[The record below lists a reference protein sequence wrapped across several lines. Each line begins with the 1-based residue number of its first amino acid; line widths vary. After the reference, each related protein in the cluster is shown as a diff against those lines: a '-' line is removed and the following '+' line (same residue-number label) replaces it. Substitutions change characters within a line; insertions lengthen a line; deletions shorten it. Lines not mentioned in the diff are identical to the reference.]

1 VIIELSSLA
10 YVFSFIACFLFIY
23 KYWRLSLK
31 LEVAA
36 RISALDVQ
44 GSKIWQSLLFI
55 FPILVGA
62 AATAW
67 LVFDEMRSRMF
78 NNSTSTTYIRK
89 LGTFLTAFPAYFLLA
104 IQIDVIR
111 RLKRVEK
118 KIGFLSVKTSNV
130 ALLSSL
136 LILYTLSFLGL
147 QIFGGQDFWTWT
159 VIIIVV

>member
-1 VIIELSSLA
+1 MKKCQHFTFVIIELSSLA
-10 YVFSFIACFLFIY
+10 YVFSFIAIFLFIY

-36 RISALDVQ
+36 RISALNVQ

-55 FPILVGA
+55 FPILVGT

-67 LVFDEMRSRMF
+67 LVFDEMRHRIFKGRKSK
-78 NNSTSTTYIRK
+78 TYNQD

-130 ALLSSL
+130 ALLCGQT
-136 LILYTLSFLGL
+136 ILFTLSFLCL
-147 QIFGGQDFWTWT
+147 QIFGGKD
-159 VIIIVV
+159 